1 MIDIAK
7 GLLMANRLMPY
18 ALNLTP
24 APVTGGTPAAAPAT
38 PSGRTRATD
47 LHMCR
52 VSEISP
58 VRQSSQVRVAIA
70 AARRSNLSAPRVV
83 FVILCS
89 ATGEL
94 SDVFACASKFCAVT
108 RRAWPMGISTLE
120 VALSIRRVIRANF
133 TRGVGILAGK
143 RRAAVPAED
152 DPAVRKSNEP
162 MPLID
167 VTSYVPARLADDDRK
182 RKGDGSPGTAV
193 ITKTR
198 PQTKRPNLY
207 RVLLLN
213 DDYTPMEFVVH
224 VLERFFNKDHETA
237 HRIMMHVHQHGI
249 GECGVFT
256 YEVAETKVTQVMD
269 FARKH
274 QHPLQCIM
282 EKK

>member
-1 MIDIAK
+1 M
-7 GLLMANRLMPY
+7 M
-18 ALNLTP
+18 
-24 APVTGGTPAAAPAT
+24 
-38 PSGRTRATD
+38 TRA
-47 LHMCR
+47 
-52 VSEISP
+52 P
-58 VRQSSQVRVAIA
+58 
-70 AARRSNLSAPRVV
+70 RRSHFGEQRTPL
-83 FVILCS
+83 VILCS
-89 ATGEL
+89 ATGGL
-94 SDVFACASKFCAVT
+94 CDAFACVLKLCAVT
-108 RRAWPMGISTLE
+108 ARARPIGVSALE
-120 VALSIRRVIRANF
+120 GALSIRRLIRASF
-133 TRGVGILAGK
+133 TRCVGILA
-143 RRAAVPAED
+143 AAAAPAVD
-152 DPAVRKSNEP
+152 DPAVWKSNEP

-167 VTSYVPARLADDDRK
+167 VTIYVPARLADDDRK